1 MQEREKEQ
9 IARKLREYAGVS
21 GSQNRAAVKIGISPA
36 TLSQMLNGKWELIT
50 DEMWRQVSAKCGYG
64 LKGEWKVV
72 ETRGYRRMTTLLG
85 DAQAN
90 SLVYAITGDAGCG
103 KSEAIR
109 QYAQSHRNVCVLSCS
124 EFWTRR
130 YFLQELMTALGIDD
144 SSYAAP
150 DMMNEI
156 VRALKRAENP
166 LIVLDEAD
174 KLNDQTL
181 YFFISIHNQLEDR
194 CGIIL
199 CATDYLEKRI
209 KQGIRVNKKGYKEIS
224 SRFGRRFIP
233 VQAVSADDISDVC
246 IANGM
251 DDAKEIR
258 SIIEDSDNDLRRVKR
273 RIHAWRQK
281 QKGG

>member
-1 MQEREKEQ
+1 MQEKEKEQ
-9 IARKLREYAGVS
+9 IAQKLKEYASVS
-21 GSQNRAAVKIGISPA
+21 GSQNKAAVKIGISPA

-50 DEMWRQVSAKCGYG
+50 DELWRQVSAKCGYEPN
-64 LKGEWKVV
+64 GEWRVV
-72 ETRGYRRMTTLLG
+72 ETRGYKRMTNLLN

-103 KSEAIR
+103 KSEAIA
-109 QYAQSHRNVCVLSCS
+109 QYAQSHRNVFVLSCS

-144 SSYAAP
+144 SGYTAP

-156 VRALKRAENP
+156 IRALKRTENP
-166 LIVLDEAD
+166 LLVLDEAD

-181 YFFISIHNQLEDR
+181 YFFITIYNELKER
-194 CGIIL
+194 CGVIL

-209 KQGIRVNKKGYKEIS
+209 KRGLRINKKGYKEIY

-233 VQAVSADDISDVC
+233 IQAISADDIMDVC
-246 IANGM
+246 IANGV

-258 SIIEDSDNDLRRVKR
+258 SIIDDSESDLRRVKR
-273 RIHAWRQK
+273 RVHAWRTRVK
-281 QKGG
+281 D